1 MEKKDKK
8 YTLKVKGKEVEVNEE
23 IYRAYIRP
31 VQAEQRSTVTHR
43 GVPTSSWRR

>member
-23 IYRAYIRP
+23 I
-31 VQAEQRSTVTHR
+31 QTFTSTTAQI
-43 GVPTSSWRR
+43 

>member
-1 MEKKDKK
+1 MEKNGKK

-31 VQAEQRSTVTHR
+31 VKQNKDKK
-43 GVPTSSWRR
+43 GVHGNVAC

>member
-31 VQAEQRSTVTHR
+31 VQAEQRQKKARMEMSRVE
-43 GVPTSSWRR
+43 